1 MNTAGA
7 AAGGIGAVVLGL
19 AVLFYQVGRWKGGDP
34 TPKVHFFA
42 GVALAT
48 LLFLGGGILGVMGGA
63 AAALG
68 DGVGQ
73 YALQAGTGTTAAAT
87 AAAGAHPPLTGSEK
101 VGLSG
106 VIAGLCLLA
115 LYLGLI
121 KSGRPDLKTPVVRGA
136 LCGVWLGTS
145 AGLVGLALGLIRTSG
160 TTVGDLLVTHI

>member
-7 AAGGIGAVVLGL
+7 AAGGMGAVVLGL
-19 AVLFYQVGRWKGGDP
+19 TVLFYQVGRWKGGDP

-42 GVALAT
+42 GVAIAA
-48 LLFLGGGILGVMGGA
+48 LLLLGGGILGVMGGA

-68 DGVGQ
+68 DGVGR
-73 YALQAGTGTTAAAT
+73 YALESSTGTTAP
-87 AAAGAHPPLTGSEK
+87 AGTRPPLTGGEK
-101 VGLSG
+101 VGVSG
-106 VIAGLCLLA
+106 VVAGLCLLA

-136 LCGVWLGTS
+136 LCGVWLGAS

-160 TTVGDLLVTHI
+160 NTVGDLLITHI